1 MPIQAIRITMKGQQ
15 AIRHLTSDAPT
26 SRRNPAVAD
35 PNADKLSLRKAMIL
49 VVSADGKWYTTR
61 QLQRR
66 LAETGEFDEWT
77 EKVSLAV
84 FQKRGLGDKLV
95 NELINLSEQNYI
107 TIGRNLPRQ
116 CSICGETP
124 EELIVVATMRND
136 TWDGSE
142 AQLKS
147 QTPPVCKECYDK

>member
-15 AIRHLTSDAPT
+15 AVRHLTSEPST